1 MHKMFKPKTKK
12 SSEYKCPVII
22 DSLFKAS
29 LIPTVKYHIAVK
41 NDDSISIYCHREI
54 FMVH

>member
-12 SSEYKCPVII
+12 SNKRKCPITM

-29 LIPTVKYHIAVK
+29 LISTVKYHIAVK
-41 NDDSISIYCHREI
+41 NDDSILYLLS
-54 FMVH
+54 